1 MPPAIPSSAL
11 AMSPEQWR
19 DLMDDIAFVRQ
30 LKNLKVATAA
40 GDVSFQRGN
49 NASNLL
55 LDLRGITPTGA
66 TVQSAIPSQ
75 TGHEDEFLQTTGNSL
90 RWAHAGATLFTHVSR
105 VAAQSISNVTDTA
118 ISFDTAVENAAGLW
132 VSGSQVTVSAA
143 GIYLLVG
150 QIAYAT
156 NAMGIRYAFIEKNG
170 VATGATESA
179 DGMTSGPNYM
189 SVARPLRLVASDVVE
204 LMAYQSSGGALNV
217 TSADFFVMRIG
228 D

>member
-1 MPPAIPSSAL
+1 
-11 AMSPEQWR
+11 MSPEQWR

-105 VAAQSISNVTDTA
+105 AATQSIPDITDTS
-118 ISFDTAVENAAGLW
+118 ISFDTVVENDDGLW
-132 VSGSQVTVSAA
+132 VSGSNVTVPVA
-143 GIYLLVG
+143 GIYAVFG
-150 QIAYAT
+150 QVAYAT
-156 NAMGIRYAFIEKNG
+156 NATGIRYIFFEKNN
-170 VATGATESA
+170 APTGATDSKE
-179 DGMTSGPNYM
+179 GMSVGPVYM
-189 SVARPLRLVASDVVE
+189 SVARLLRLAASDVLE
-204 LMAYQSSGGALNV
+204 LGVYQSSGGNLNV
-217 TSADFFVMRIG
+217 TSADFFVSRIG
-228 D
+228 E